1 MFDQEGILYKKIIVK
16 IKAQKNSSLI
26 TFIDGTS
33 YKLSNTL
40 VSLFKMRLNSNLIN
54 EKAVFITHDN
64 KNIKFITIRDVGAFD
79 ATIPPLP

>member
-1 MFDQEGILYKKIIVK
+1 MFDHDGILYKKIIVK